1 MRRTTPSPVKDL
13 LLNRYAHIA
22 DGVATLFH
30 PYVEVVIHDLHD
42 QTVLHIA
49 NNLSRREP
57 GDDSALEE
65 IPGTARERMVGPYEK
80 LNWDG
85 RRMRSVSAVLFDDQ
99 ARPAGMMCINFNIA
113 VFDEMRG
120 ALDIL
125 LQGAGVRPQPAELF
139 RDDWQERINLFLHGW
154 LRERGASLN
163 TLGRTQKREL
173 VDALHAE
180 GAFGGKSA
188 VNYVANVL
196 GMGRATI
203 YKRLKELREGADE

>member
-1 MRRTTPSPVKDL
+1 
-13 LLNRYAHIA
+13 
-22 DGVATLFH
+22 
-30 PYVEVVIHDLHD
+30 
-42 QTVLHIA
+42 
-49 NNLSRREP
+49 
-57 GDDSALEE
+57 
-65 IPGTARERMVGPYEK
+65 MVGPYEK

-125 LQGAGVRPQPAELF
+125 LKGAGVQPQPAELF

-154 LRERGASLN
+154 LRERGASLSA
-163 TLGRTQKREL
+163 LGRAQKREL
-173 VDALHAE
+173 VDALHEE

-196 GMGRATI
+196 GMGRATV
-203 YKRLKELREGADE
+203 YKRIKELREAADR

>member
-1 MRRTTPSPVKDL
+1 MRRPNPSPVKDL

-22 DGVATLFH
+22 DGVAALFH
-30 PYVEVVIHDLHD
+30 PYVEVVIHDLRD

-65 IPGTARERMVGPYEK
+65 IPGTVRDRMVGPYEK

-99 ARPAGMMCINFNIA
+99 AQPAGMMCINFNIA

-125 LQGAGVRPQPAELF
+125 LKGAGVQPQPAELF
-139 RDDWQERINLFLHGW
+139 RDDWQERINLFLHAGC
-154 LRERGASLN
+154 ASAAPAS
-163 TLGRTQKREL
+163 TLWARQKREL
-173 VDALHAE
+173 VDALHEE

-196 GMGRATI
+196 GMGRATV
-203 YKRLKELREGADE
+203 YKRIKELREAADR

>member
-1 MRRTTPSPVKDL
+1 MRRIAPSPVKDL

-22 DGVATLFH
+22 DAISTLFH
-30 PYVEVVIHDLHD
+30 PYVEAVIHDLHD

-49 NNLSRREP
+49 NNLSRRSP
-57 GDDSALEE
+57 GDDSALEK
-65 IPGTARERMVGPYEK
+65 IPGAARDRVVGPYEK

-99 ARPAGMMCINFNIA
+99 ARPAGMLCLNFNIA

-125 LQGAGVRPQPAELF
+125 LKGAGVRPQPAELF
-139 RDDWQERINLFLHGW
+139 RDDWQERVNVFLHGW
-154 LRERGASLN
+154 LRERGLGLN
-163 TLGRTQKREL
+163 GLGRSHKREL

-180 GAFGGKSA
+180 GAFSGKSA

-196 GMGRATI
+196 GMGRATV
-203 YKRLKELREGADE
+203 YKRIKELRGGMD

>member
-1 MRRTTPSPVKDL
+1 MRRIAPSPVKDL

-22 DGVATLFH
+22 DAIATLFH
-30 PYVEVVIHDLHD
+30 PYVEAVIHDLHD

-49 NNLSRREP
+49 NNLSRRSP

-65 IPGTARERMVGPYEK
+65 IPGAARDRVVGPYEK

-99 ARPAGMMCINFNIA
+99 ARPAGMLCLNFNIA

-125 LQGAGVRPQPAELF
+125 LKGAGVRPQPAELF
-139 RDDWQERINLFLHGW
+139 RDDWQERVNVFLHGW
-154 LRERGASLN
+154 LRERGLGLN
-163 TLGRTQKREL
+163 GLGRSHKREL

-180 GAFGGKSA
+180 GAFSGKSA

-196 GMGRATI
+196 GMGRATV
-203 YKRLKELREGADE
+203 YKRIKELRGGMD